1 MHLILMICLVLLA
14 GCSGP
19 QTDVEMKKLYE
30 SKKEYFSALVS
41 RVDCHVEKNEIL
53 WRHEKKQASAACLEL
68 LAKAEI
74 DGIGVDP
81 ITQGIMLYP
90 SERGYSSSQKG
101 YIYSEKELT
110 PQYPS
115 LDAHPSGLQPYRMG
129 FKKIDEKWY
138 ITYEY
143 AN

>member
-1 MHLILMICLVLLA
+1 MRYAATILFVALT

-19 QTDVEMKKLYE
+19 QTDAKMQSLYE
-30 SKKEYFSALVS
+30 NKKEYFSALVTGA
-41 RVDCHVEKNEIL
+41 DCHIEKNKIL
-53 WRHEKKQASAACLEL
+53 WRHEVTKSNTACLEL
-68 LAKAEI
+68 LAKVEA

-81 ITQGIMLYP
+81 ISEGIMVFP
-90 SERGYSSSQKG
+90 SSRNYSSHRKG
-101 YIYSEKELT
+101 YIFSAKALT
-110 PQYPS
+110 PLYPS
-115 LDAHPSGLQPYRMG
+115 LDEHPAGLQPYQMG